1 MLKACVQALVAWCE
15 VAYQYR
21 AFVLLYI
28 CASNSARLVY
38 YNRLA
43 LVVTMSRVPYQ
54 QISSSMV
61 GQLEAFPTS
70 FCSLLS
76 CNHGLWQ

>member
-15 VAYQYR
+15 VAYQCR

-28 CASNSARLVY
+28 CAKNSGRLVY

-43 LVVTMSRVPYQ
+43 LVFTTSRVSIQ
-54 QISSSMV
+54 QITSRRV
-61 GQLEAFPTS
+61 GQLEASPTS

-76 CNHGLWQ
+76 CNHGLLQ